1 MSTHRPDDDRPPPRD
16 ETRLT
21 EQPALTFSTGRIWLV
36 VGGFFTAIA
45 LGVLIPETVMGLPP
59 HGLPLAAAIVVAVL
73 YALMYVVRFTVP
85 VTRLRRR
92 LGLMAIAM
100 LASAAISLATVIVV
114 AVFSWD
120 PVT

>member
-1 MSTHRPDDDRPPPRD
+1 
-16 ETRLT
+16 
-21 EQPALTFSTGRIWLV
+21 
-36 VGGFFTAIA
+36 
-45 LGVLIPETVMGLPP
+45 MGLPP
-59 HGLPLAAAIVVAVL
+59 RGLPLAAAIVVVVL

-114 AVFSWD
+114 AVFSWN